1 MLQLKGYLS
10 NNKDNLTRPHLL
22 KKADSIVFVV
32 DFVQN
37 SDLSN
42 PARNY
47 MFKVSNRNTRTRYEI
62 CSKLTIKTPYWSQW
76 RRSGVFIVNFEHI
89 SDHILVLLLFKKS
102 NVNLVRE
109 LRYRVGNS
117 EIEIFVPQY
126 QSRRFLEDSK
136 PPNL

>member
-1 MLQLKGYLS
+1 MVQLKGYLS

-62 CSKLTIKTPYWSQW
+62 CSKLTIKTP
-76 RRSGVFIVNFEHI
+76 
-89 SDHILVLLLFKKS
+89 
-102 NVNLVRE
+102 
-109 LRYRVGNS
+109 
-117 EIEIFVPQY
+117 
-126 QSRRFLEDSK
+126 
-136 PPNL
+136 